1 MKPSPEQLARLKA
14 SYEDKLFSEVEI
26 NAVKE
31 KVEQGRGVFVLLDA
45 RSRDDFLE
53 GHIRGAL
60 SVPLAQAG
68 AASTS
73 LPADRQYV
81 TYCWS
86 HT

>member
-14 SYEDKLFSEVEI
+14 YYENKLFGEVEI

-31 KVEQGRGVFVLLDA
+31 KVEDGRGVFVLLDA
-45 RSRDDFLE
+45 RSRQDFLA

-60 SVPLAQAG
+60 SVPVRQA
-68 AASTS
+68 AEALTN
-73 LPADRQYV
+73 LPGDRQYV

>member
-14 SYEDKLFSEVEI
+14 YYENKLFGEVEI

-31 KVEQGRGVFVLLDA
+31 KVEDGRGVFVLLDA
-45 RSRDDFLE
+45 RSRQDFLA

-60 SVPLAQAG
+60 SVPVRQA
-68 AASTS
+68 AEALTS
-73 LPADRQYV
+73 LPGDRQYV

>member
-14 SYEDKLFSEVEI
+14 SYENTLFSEVEI
-26 NAVKE
+26 NAVKQ

-53 GHIRGAL
+53 GHMRGAL
-60 SVPLAQAG
+60 SVPLG
-68 AASTS
+68 EAAAAATS
-73 LPADRQYV
+73 LPVDRQYV

>member
-1 MKPSPEQLARLKA
+1 MRPSPEQLARLKA
-14 SYEDKLFSEVEI
+14 DYEDKLFSEVEI

-31 KVEQGRGVFVLLDA
+31 KVQQGRGVFVLLDA

-60 SVPLAQAG
+60 SVPLPQA
-68 AASTS
+68 AAAATT

>member
-53 GHIRGAL
+53 GHIQGAL
-60 SVPLAQAG
+60 SVPLSQA
-68 AASTS
+68 AAAATS